1 MNSIS
6 RKKRKK
12 LSLLILMGLLCTL
25 FLAPTTY
32 AANQIFKE
40 GPLSYTINT
49 SKQTAMVTGY
59 DGSIGNVTIPDE
71 VIFNGEHYP
80 VTQIAISPFHK
91 KQNLTHIQFG
101 KNVAIIDEMAF
112 YGTGLVSVSLGEN
125 LTTIGSK
132 AFEGCTQLKSINLP
146 VNVANIGDSA
156 FSLCDQLEAINV
168 DTNNSRYYSVDGVLM
183 DRTGTSQKSGDT
195 LVQFPAGKS
204 ASSYTIPN
212 GILHIGD
219 KAFYNCD
226 HVNHIV
232 IPSGVQSM
240 GTDAF
245 MYCSGLGS
253 VDFGNTISQIGSRS
267 FYQCESLK
275 QIEIPDS
282 VTYIGDSAFTNC
294 TSLTSYQWGKNLTSI
309 TSNAFSGCTSLSN
322 IDLPTQVTV
331 IKKSAFNNCD
341 ALTQITIPNNIKTIE
356 DMAFQDCE
364 KLYEVQFGSGVDK
377 IGRSAFYLCKNLLT
391 VTLPENLKS
400 IDSAAFAN
408 CTHLKSATILNA
420 SAAIASDNRA
430 GGGSMSDAFYNT
442 PVTLYGYNGSSTE
455 TYAKVN
461 DVPFVSIGDAPTPQP
476 QNTQPQQSN
485 QAQQPTPTQQ
495 VNQPQQ
501 PQQPTPA
508 QQPNQPQQPAP
519 AQQPNQIQ
527 QTQSNE
533 TTYDLSGYKLKQMQY
548 FDGAIS
554 SGSTG
559 LVLKGG
565 TFTNGRVVD
574 GRVDGNAVQTVEKY
588 NLMNTKIYGSYA
600 IFGEQYA
607 NYIGLGIEG
616 LPSGASV
623 STHHSFAGSYV
634 VPNGTV
640 LYKVITL
647 TDSTYDVKLTTNS
660 YYGRENAKLVYEQN
674 GVFNE
679 TEKQTIQS
687 KLSLFFNFGDNYG
700 SDSNYMELYVLY
712 VEPLKTVSSN
722 VQKQTEVPVSNN
734 IPKQTEVPVS
744 NNLPKQTEVPV
755 NNNLPKQTNVPVT
768 HPVNTSTSIQTA
780 SPWAVSILEE
790 AIQQGIKTEK
800 MITTDFSANATR
812 EEFSELVI
820 TMYENFGGFVNNGNN
835 PFDDTTNTSVI
846 KAYNAGIIS
855 GTGNRTFSPQES
867 ITREQLCV
875 MIAKSLD
882 ASGRYYNAN
891 IDFQKNYADKDAI
904 STWAEKS
911 IRVLNGYGIING
923 SGDALNPKGKVTKE
937 MAMIMV
943 YNAYK
948 QFERNKPIPVS
959 QNNVFDSNTF
969 HLDQKGPIYLKVG
982 DVIEIKAVIP
992 AESDRFYPRWG
1003 ISNPAI
1009 AEMSGTVMSGYS
1021 SVSNVTGIQE
1031 KFIITYEKSVTIKG
1045 LTPGT
1050 VTLRS
1055 SIGEYATLNNP
1066 KPKTDSAEMLIYVVE

>member
-1 MNSIS
+1 MKSIMYRIKGRDMILNSIYKK
-6 RKKRKK
+6 KKRK
-12 LSLLILMGLLCTL
+12 LSLLILVGLLCTL
-25 FLAPTTY
+25 LLAPNTY
-32 AANQIFKE
+32 AGNQIFKE

-49 SKQTAMVTGY
+49 SKQTATVTGY

-71 VIFNGEHYP
+71 VIFNGVHYP

-112 YGTGLVSVSLGEN
+112 YGTGLTSVSLGEN
-125 LTTIGSK
+125 LTTIGPK

-146 VNVANIGDSA
+146 INVAYIGDSA
-156 FSLCDQLEAINV
+156 FSLCDQLGAINV

-195 LVQFPAGKS
+195 LVQFPAGKI
-204 ASSYTIPN
+204 ASSYTIPS

-240 GTDAF
+240 GTDTF
-245 MYCSGLGS
+245 MYCSSLED
-253 VDFGNTISQIGSRS
+253 VNFGNTISQIGSRS

-275 QIEIPDS
+275 QVEIPDS
-282 VTYIGDSAFTNC
+282 VTYMGDSAFTGC
-294 TSLTSYQWGKNLTSI
+294 TSLTNYKWGKGLTAI

-331 IKKSAFNNCD
+331 IKKAAFNNCD

-377 IGRSAFYLCKNLLT
+377 IGGSAFYLCKNLLT
-391 VTLPENLKS
+391 ITLPENIKS
-400 IDSAAFAN
+400 IGFAAFAN
-408 CTHLKSATILNA
+408 CTHLNSATILNA
-420 SAAIASDNRA
+420 SATISSDNVA

-442 PVTLYGYNGSSTE
+442 PVTLYGYSGSSTE

-461 DVPFVSIGDAPTPQP
+461 EVPFVSLGNAPIQQP
-476 QNTQPQQSN
+476 QNTQPQQPN
-485 QAQQPTPTQQ
+485 QAQ
-495 VNQPQQ
+495 QPQQ
-501 PQQPTPA
+501 PQQPTQT
-508 QQPNQPQQPAP
+508 QQA
-519 AQQPNQIQ
+519 
-527 QTQSNE
+527 QSNE
-533 TTYDLSGYKLKQMQY
+533 TTYDLSGYALKQMPY
-548 FDGAIS
+548 FDGVIS
-554 SGSTG
+554 KGPTG
-559 LVLKGG
+559 LILKGG
-565 TFTNGRVVD
+565 TFTNGRIVD
-574 GRVDGNAVQTVEKY
+574 GRIDGNAVQTVEKY
-588 NLMNTKIYGSYA
+588 NLMNTKIYGNYA
-600 IFGEQYA
+600 IFGEKYA
-607 NYIGLGIEG
+607 NYVGLGIEG

-623 STHHSFAGSYV
+623 STHHSFAGSYT
-634 VPNGTV
+634 VPNGTA

-647 TDSTYDVKLTTNS
+647 TDSTYDVKLTTNN
-660 YYGRENAKLVYEQN
+660 YYGRENAKLIYEQN
-674 GVFNE
+674 GTFNE
-679 TEKQTIQS
+679 TEKQAVQG
-687 KLSLFFNFGDNYG
+687 KLSLYFNFGDNYG
-700 SDSNYMELYVLY
+700 SDSNYVELYVLSI
-712 VEPLKTVSSN
+712 EPLKTESSN
-722 VQKQTEVPVSNN
+722 VQ
-734 IPKQTEVPVS
+734 
-744 NNLPKQTEVPV
+744 KQTEVPV
-755 NNNLPKQTNVPVT
+755 NNNLPKQTDVPVT
-768 HPVNTSTSIQTA
+768 HPVNTSTTIQTA

-790 AIQQGIKTEK
+790 SIQQGIKTEK

-820 TMYENFGGFVNNGNN
+820 AMYEKFGNYANNENN
-835 PFDDTTNTSVI
+835 PFDDTNNMSVV

-855 GTGNRTFSPQES
+855 GTGNRTFSPQDS

-875 MIAKSLD
+875 MITKTLD
-882 ASGRYYNAN
+882 ASKRHYNAN
-891 IDFQKNYADKDAI
+891 IDFQKNYMDRNAI

-923 SGDALNPKGKVTKE
+923 SGDTLDPKGKVTKE

-948 QFERNKPIPVS
+948 QFKQNIPIPVS
-959 QNNVFDSNTF
+959 QKYISDPNTF
-969 HLDQKGPIYLKVG
+969 HLNQNGPIYLKVG
-982 DVIEIKAVIP
+982 DLIEIKAVIP
-992 AESDRFYPRWG
+992 TALDNFYPRWG

-1021 SVSNVTGIQE
+1021 SVSRITGIQE
-1031 KFIITYEKSVTIKG
+1031 KFIITYEKSVVIKG
-1045 LTPGT
+1045 LAPGT
-1050 VTLRS
+1050 VTLS
-1055 SIGEYATLNNP
+1055 AAIGESATPDNPNP
-1066 KPKTDSAEMLIYVVE
+1066 KSDFAQMLIYVVE